1 MNILLQKHLFYNI
14 CIAIMRNAFNVK
26 MKREEKIDL
35 ASNKNVYFVLIP
47 IAILKKKVY
56 FKILGPRSFH
66 CCYLCVFPFIVALWK
81 IQCKGIFLELQWP
94 FVYVITE
101 NFSFYHFCIAMVRNV
116 PNIFFFFF
124 WKKEKEKK
132 SLSIKQEYLFCFYTN
147 WYNTYRKKVYFEILG
162 LRSFTVLWL

>member
-1 MNILLQKHLFYNI
+1 
-14 CIAIMRNAFNVK
+14 MRNAFNVK

-47 IAILKKKVY
+47 ISILKKKVY

-101 NFSFYHFCIAMVRNV
+101 NFSFYHFCLAMVRNGL
-116 PNIFFFFF
+116 NFFFFF
-124 WKKEKEKK
+124 ERKKRKRKRKKRRVLASNKNIYFVFIPIGTILIEKK
-132 SLSIKQEYLFCFYTN
+132 C
-147 WYNTYRKKVYFEILG
+147 ILK
-162 LRSFTVLWL
+162 FWD